1 MAKKAKEVEPK
12 ETGCVLYVDGG
23 CRSGY
28 PNDALS
34 QYGGWGIH
42 GYKYNIGVSPTKP
55 RTKKDIPTIFGYQD
69 GTKVELNNQV
79 IPTGYIDGWG
89 SLSNKETNNSAEL
102 HGFINSMGIIKNLI
116 DKEQLKKAQLLLD
129 SQYVIKGINEFYP
142 RWEARNWMKSDNSEP
157 IANAILWQRA
167 VNEYKQ
173 VSANVDICV
182 NWVKGHSGD
191 LGNTRADN
199 LATTGVFV
207 GRNGVL
213 DKTKIKHSPVAKYGS
228 PDVSINRLF
237 QKNRLYFNTQEQP
250 LKSKDGRFVYHCGA
264 HGDDDTLVGMRMHD
278 SCAYVVYTKEQEV
291 VLEAIRQ
298 QHRKLIPNP
307 LNELCMMKLDIA
319 LLPRI
324 YQQIQEDT
332 ADVLSQVTRGYRG
345 ICTTNGQMVTRV
357 VEPSGLTFKLIDVHN
372 LLCDQ
377 LDDYLEGKGTFTDVT
392 SIFYTDEK
400 IKVKKEMVDIRK
412 SKLSSSDK
420 VIRADVWIRKGTN
433 EKEDFQYPI
442 RAKIGIDTP
451 SKELIASIG
460 SRNPK
465 VTCITQK
472 ISDHFF
478 TYGFVFDCG
487 DDVMYWVGKD
497 TATQLIWDHGKKCK

>member
-1 MAKKAKEVEPK
+1 
-12 ETGCVLYVDGG
+12 
-23 CRSGY
+23 
-28 PNDALS
+28 
-34 QYGGWGIH
+34 
-42 GYKYNIGVSPTKP
+42 
-55 RTKKDIPTIFGYQD
+55 
-69 GTKVELNNQV
+69 
-79 IPTGYIDGWG
+79 
-89 SLSNKETNNSAEL
+89 
-102 HGFINSMGIIKNLI
+102 
-116 DKEQLKKAQLLLD
+116 
-129 SQYVIKGINEFYP
+129 
-142 RWEARNWMKSDNSEP
+142 
-157 IANAILWQRA
+157 
-167 VNEYKQ
+167 
-173 VSANVDICV
+173 
-182 NWVKGHSGD
+182 
-191 LGNTRADN
+191 
-199 LATTGVFV
+199 
-207 GRNGVL
+207 
-213 DKTKIKHSPVAKYGS
+213 
-228 PDVSINRLF
+228 
-237 QKNRLYFNTQEQP
+237 
-250 LKSKDGRFVYHCGA
+250 
-264 HGDDDTLVGMRMHD
+264 
-278 SCAYVVYTKEQEV
+278 
-291 VLEAIRQ
+291 
-298 QHRKLIPNP
+298 
-307 LNELCMMKLDIA
+307 MMKLDIA

-400 IKVKKEMVDIRK
+400 IKVKKEMIDIRK
-412 SKLSSSDK
+412 SKLNSTDK